1 MAADSGESGIP
12 KELVD
17 QLQRIDAGLP
27 ETTLKVD
34 PWGYNFQVRRRTYA
48 FLLAPADP
56 EGVKRPILILRADEL
71 ERHALLACGH
81 PYFPVGG
88 GPDRLGIVLTPE
100 TDWEEIGELV
110 TESYRRLA
118 PKKLVA
124 LLDGE

>member
-1 MAADSGESGIP
+1 MTPEGPPIP
-12 KELVD
+12 KRMVD
-17 QLQRIDAGLP
+17 RLRRIDARLP

-34 PWGYNFQVRRRTYA
+34 PWGYSFQIRRRTYA

-56 EGVKRPILILRADEL
+56 EGVRRPLLIVRADEL
-71 ERHALLACGH
+71 ERHALLSGGH

-88 GPDRLGIVLTPE
+88 GHDRLGIVLGAG
-100 TDWEEIGELV
+100 TDWEEVGELV

-124 LLDGE
+124 LLDEE

>member
-1 MAADSGESGIP
+1 MAPDEGPPIP
-12 KELVD
+12 KRMVD
-17 QLQRIDAGLP
+17 RLRRIDARLP

-34 PWGYNFQVRRRTYA
+34 PWGYNFQIRRRTYA

-56 EGVKRPILILRADEL
+56 QGVTRPLLILRADEL
-71 ERHALLACGH
+71 ERHALLSGGH

-88 GPDRLGIVLTPE
+88 GHDRLGIVLSAE

-124 LLDGE
+124 RLDEE

>member
-1 MAADSGESGIP
+1 MTPEGPPIP
-12 KELVD
+12 KRMVD
-17 QLQRIDAGLP
+17 RLRRIDARLP

-34 PWGYNFQVRRRTYA
+34 PWGYNFQIRRRTYA

-56 EGVKRPILILRADEL
+56 QGVTRPLLIVRADEL
-71 ERHALLACGH
+71 ERHALLSGGH
-81 PYFPVGG
+81 PYFPVGAG
-88 GPDRLGIVLTPE
+88 HDRLGIVLSDE

-124 LLDGE
+124 LLDGG